1 MTYALSN
8 VAGWFGSI
16 FGQAYSAVQNAF
28 SSIGSFFSGIWNTVQ
43 SIFVNAGQA
52 VGDAV
57 GGAFR
62 GAVNAV
68 LGTIENIVNGF
79 IDMIN
84 DAISVINSLPLP
96 FSLGYIG
103 GVYLPRLA
111 RGGIVDSPTVAMI
124 GEAGKEAVVPLEN
137 TGFLQTMGRV
147 VSGAVVNALGG
158 ILPQSGRFTG
168 NGDIVIQI
176 GGYEFGRVAIQE
188 INKEQ
193 ERAGQILLNI

>member
-1 MTYALSN
+1 MEWINN
-8 VAGWFGSI
+8 VADWFGNI

-28 SSIGSFFSGIWNTVQ
+28 SSIGSFFSGIWDTVQ

-57 GGAFR
+57 GGAFS

-68 LGTIENIVNGF
+68 LETIEDVVNSF

-84 DAISVINSLPLP
+84 GVIGIINKLPGV
-96 FSLGYIG
+96 SLGYIG
-103 GVYLPRLA
+103 NVYLPRLA

-147 VSGAVVNALGG
+147 VSSAVVDALGG
-158 ILPQSGRFTG
+158 ITPHSGGFTG
-168 NGDIVIQI
+168 NGDIIIQI
-176 GGYEFGRVAIQE
+176 GGHEFGRIAIQE

-193 ERAGQILLNI
+193 ERAGQVLLNI